1 MDNVSIDELFVGD
14 NFLGDGIPDINTALF
29 IRPSVIIEENMLSLI
44 ISLIDQEKF
53 GDFTML
59 IIFIPVEII
68 FLNSHC

>member
-14 NFLGDGIPDINTALF
+14 NFLGDSISNINTTFL